1 MANVNIR
8 IDDNLKKQAEG
19 IFSQLG
25 LNMST
30 AMTIFLKETV
40 RYRGIPFELRLPDS
54 DTAYLE
60 KSVSDYNAGKKALI
74 VKSLDELEKMADE

>member
-8 IDDNLKKQAEG
+8 IDDELKRQAES

-30 AMTIFLKETV
+30 AMTIFLKESV
-40 RYRGIPFELRLPDS
+40 RYRGIPFELRLPDDNAS
-54 DTAYLE
+54 LE
-60 KSVSDYNAGKKALI
+60 AAVRDYENGKVQLI
-74 VKSLDELEKMADE
+74 TKTMEELEAMAGE